1 MRQDEQTT
9 PAGSVDLSSTSVPIR
24 AREYS
29 LRRFSTLPPQA
40 IVIAASTGGTQALL
54 TLLQNAE
61 HYLAKLPVFIVLHV
75 QASFTSSIIT
85 QIRNATSLKVHVP
98 AHGEGPKPGELYLAP
113 GNLHMRLLRMGDM
126 PVICHADLPPE
137 NFCKPSA
144 DVLFRS
150 AAQTYGAG
158 TLAVVLTGMGSDGLA
173 GSRAIVEAGG
183 SVIVQDE
190 ATSVVWGMPGAVA
203 QEGLAAAIQPVD
215 KLGQTVSSLILRTA
229 GRGAA

>member
-1 MRQDEQTT
+1 MNPDQSGTS
-9 PAGSVDLSSTSVPIR
+9 AGSSPPVRRHDYR
-24 AREYS
+24 
-29 LRRFSTLPPQA
+29 LRRFSTTAPQA
-40 IVIAASTGGTQALL
+40 LVIAASTGGTQALL
-54 TLLQNAE
+54 TLLRSAT
-61 HYLAKLPVFIVLHV
+61 HYISRLPVFIVLHV
-75 QASFTSSIIT
+75 QASFTSSIIA
-85 QIRNATSLKVHVP
+85 QIQSSTGLPVRVP

-158 TLAVVLTGMGSDGLA
+158 TLAVVLTGMGADGLVGA
-173 GSRAIVEAGG
+173 RAVVEAGG

-203 QEGLAAAIQPVD
+203 EDGLAAAIQPID
-215 KLGQTVSSLILRTA
+215 KLGQTIASLILRTA
-229 GRGAA
+229 TRGAA

>member
-1 MRQDEQTT
+1 MQPEQADTS
-9 PAGSVDLSSTSVPIR
+9 AGASPS
-24 AREYS
+24 ARRHDYS
-29 LRRFSTLPPQA
+29 LRRFSTVPPQA
-40 IVIAASTGGTQALL
+40 LVIAASTGGTQALL
-54 TLLQNAE
+54 TLLRSAA
-61 HYLAKLPVFIVLHV
+61 HYLARVPVFIVLHV
-75 QASFTSSIIT
+75 QASFTSSIIA
-85 QIRNATSLKVHVP
+85 QIRSSTGLPARVP
-98 AHGEGPKPGELYLAP
+98 AHGEGPKPGEIYLAP

-150 AAQTYGAG
+150 AAQTYAGA

-183 SVIVQDE
+183 SVLVQDE

-203 QEGLAAAIQPVD
+203 QEGLAAAIQPID
-215 KLGQTVSSLILRTA
+215 KLGQTIASVILRTSA
-229 GRGAA
+229 RGAT

>member
-1 MRQDEQTT
+1 MLPEESDQ
-9 PAGSVDLSSTSVPIR
+9 SVAPSRS
-24 AREYS
+24 ARRHDYA
-29 LRRFSTLPPQA
+29 LRRFSTTPPQA
-40 IVIAASTGGTQALL
+40 LVIAASTGGTQAIV
-54 TLLQNAE
+54 TLLHAAA
-61 HYLAKLPVFIVLHV
+61 HYISRLPVFIVLHV
-75 QASFTSSIIT
+75 QASFTSSIIA
-85 QIRNATSLKVHVP
+85 QIQAATGLTVRVP
-98 AHGEGPKPGELYLAP
+98 AHGEGPKPGEVYLAP

-158 TLAVVLTGMGSDGLA
+158 TLAVVLTGMGADGLA
-173 GSRAIVEAGG
+173 GSRAVVEAGG

-203 QEGLAAAIQPVD
+203 ENGLAAAIQPID
-215 KLGQTVSSLILRTA
+215 KLGQTIASLILRTTA
-229 GRGAA
+229 RGAA